1 MYIKDKMVIDSVAKA
16 VMSVMD
22 EENKKLLLEPEKG
35 EKHEDEA
42 EDKKLIKKMV
52 KKSCHAESKGN
63 QPQETFTDNNMGEMT
78 DDQMKERERIVKGM
92 KKGIAGFK
100 ERYGERAKDVM
111 YATATKK
118 AMGEDDHKGNK
129 INPKEFEDKLDK
141 KYGKPSPCVGDV
153 KEAVEK
159 PTHILSKELLSDH
172 KRWMDSEG
180 FDTHT
185 VPLPKSHPK
194 HATHVG
200 IVAKN
205 NNEAGYHEDG
215 FARPIHESSD
225 LVEGSGSK
233 EKQKTPYRNINSPEY
248 RASAEKQK
256 DKMDKDEAATPG
268 KKLLSRLKGGQY
280 KLDKNQNGKL
290 DAHDFKL
297 LRGEKNESV
306 EVDEAD
312 QLTMRGLHTANPQSI
327 PSYMR
332 STEKGKKSLADK
344 NRPILKQIIKG
355 QLGKHPK
362 PNLPEE
368 VEELDELSK
377 GTLLSYIKKADK
389 QQGKNFDDIVAAHK
403 DNDQPKATKANA
415 KYINRERGQDRAVSK
430 MYAKYDKPKTKRV
443 LQFEGLDEKLNPKKR
458 TTDALTGRVKGGDD
472 NEHSSYKVALED
484 ENIEAP
490 KSRARSLA
498 IEAFRKIKKES
509 MLGQVGTSEEKKK

>member
-63 QPQETFTDNNMGEMT
+63 QPQETFTDNNMGE
-78 DDQMKERERIVKGM
+78 
-92 KKGIAGFK
+92 
-100 ERYGERAKDVM
+100 
-111 YATATKK
+111 
-118 AMGEDDHKGNK
+118 DDHKGNK

-153 KEAVEK
+153 KEEFG
-159 PTHILSKELLSDH
+159 LE
-172 KRWMDSEG
+172 
-180 FDTHT
+180 
-185 VPLPKSHPK
+185 
-194 HATHVG
+194 
-200 IVAKN
+200 
-205 NNEAGYHEDG
+205 
-215 FARPIHESSD
+215 
-225 LVEGSGSK
+225 EGSGPK

-248 RASAEKQK
+248 RAAAEKQK

-290 DAHDFKL
+290 DAHDFKI
-297 LRGEKNESV
+297 LRGGKNESV
-306 EVDEAD
+306 
-312 QLTMRGLHTANPQSI
+312 
-327 PSYMR
+327 
-332 STEKGKKSLADK
+332 
-344 NRPILKQIIKG
+344 
-355 QLGKHPK
+355 
-362 PNLPEE
+362 
-368 VEELDELSK
+368 
-377 GTLLSYIKKADK
+377 
-389 QQGKNFDDIVAAHK
+389 
-403 DNDQPKATKANA
+403 
-415 KYINRERGQDRAVSK
+415 
-430 MYAKYDKPKTKRV
+430 
-443 LQFEGLDEKLNPKKR
+443 EGLDEKLNPKKR

-498 IEAFRKIKKES
+498 IEAFRKIKKKS